1 MKITAYCRVST
12 AKQGASGLGL
22 EAQKSAIQAYARQSG
37 AEIIADFVE
46 VESGRRNDREELQK
60 ALKHA
65 KLTGSKLVISTLSRL
80 ARNAAFLLSLQESG
94 VDFVCCDMP
103 NANST
108 TIGFMAIMAQAEAEQ
123 TSVRVTAALA
133 AAKARG
139 IRLGN
144 PNGAAALRRA
154 NKGNTDA
161 LSRIKGNADAFA
173 IDLADILADVRAN
186 GHTTLQAQAAE
197 LNRRGIKT
205 ARQRT
210 WHASSVANIHSR
222 LANMGATQ

>member
-22 EAQKSAIQAYARQSG
+22 EAQKAAIEAYARQYR
-37 AEIIADFVE
+37 AEIIAEFVE
-46 VESGRRNDREELQK
+46 VESGRKNDREELHR

-103 NANST
+103 NANTT
-108 TIGFMAIMAQAEAEQ
+108 TIGFMAVMAQAEAEQ
-123 TSVRVTAALA
+123 TSARVTAALA

-139 IRLGN
+139 IKLGN

-161 LSRIKGNADAFA
+161 LKRIRGNADAFA
-173 IDLADILADVRAN
+173 IDLADTLADVKAN
-186 GHTTLQAQAAE
+186 GHTTLKAQAAE

-205 ARQRT
+205 ARQKA

-222 LANMGATQ
+222 LANMGAAQ